1 MMSVHYG
8 QKTIEG
14 FCLSFSKTV
23 PETAPFLRISVLNL
37 TPFLHFRQFLRFDRA
52 IFLVFSRKLHICS
65 FRPFSIP
72 HFPDIIEL
80 QHFVD
85 ITFPPLRGDRIRS
98 IGMDIFSVFTL
109 CGGLAFFLYGM
120 TTMSKSLEKMAGGK
134 LERILKRMTSNPFK
148 SLLLGA
154 GITIAIQSSSA
165 MTVMLVGLVNSG
177 VMELGQTIG
186 VIMGSNIGTTLTA
199 WILSLTGIESES
211 VFVNLLKPENFSPVI
226 ALAGII
232 LIMASKK
239 QRRRD
244 VGRIM
249 VGFSILMYGMELMK
263 DAVSP
268 LADMPEFSSLLTA
281 FNNPLLGVLVGAV
294 FTGIIQ
300 SSAASVGI
308 LQALALTG
316 SITYGMAIPIIMGQ
330 NIGTCVT
337 ALLSSIGVNR
347 NAKRVAVI
355 HISFNVIGTAVCLL
369 LFYGGNMI
377 FHFPFMSA
385 AVGAVGIA
393 LCHTIFNVFTTII
406 LLPFSR
412 QLEKLARR
420 AIRSETQSEQFAFLD
435 PRLLRTPGVAVSEC
449 VSMTNRMGALAHEN
463 LMHAIAQFSGYSE
476 SREAEILANEDK
488 LDIYEDRLGSYL
500 VEVSQHGVSM
510 SDIRTVSRLLHAI
523 GDFERI
529 GDHALNLQESAQE
542 LHEKGLSFSQPAQA
556 ELQVLLAALEDI
568 MDRAFSCF
576 DAASVEQAR
585 GVEPLE
591 ETIDRLIEEI
601 RMRHIRRLQSGDCTM
616 QLGFILNDL
625 LTNFE
630 RVSDHCSNIALS
642 VIEERDSSVDRHAYL
657 NDLKEEGA
665 FTTSL
670 NQAIQS
676 YQLPPEEAHD

>member
-1 MMSVHYG
+1 
-8 QKTIEG
+8 
-14 FCLSFSKTV
+14 
-23 PETAPFLRISVLNL
+23 
-37 TPFLHFRQFLRFDRA
+37 
-52 IFLVFSRKLHICS
+52 
-65 FRPFSIP
+65 
-72 HFPDIIEL
+72 
-80 QHFVD
+80 
-85 ITFPPLRGDRIRS
+85 
-98 IGMDIFSVFTL
+98 MDIFSVFTL

-134 LERILKRMTSNPFK
+134 LERVLKRMTSNPFK

-177 VMELGQTIG
+177 VMELGQAIG

-226 ALAGII
+226 ALVGII

-244 VGRIM
+244 IGRIL
-249 VGFSILMYGMELMK
+249 VGFAILMYGMELMK

-294 FTGIIQ
+294 FTGVIQ

-316 SITYGMAIPIIMGQ
+316 SITYGMAVPIIMGQ

-347 NAKRVAVI
+347 NAKRVSVI
-355 HISFNVIGTAVCLL
+355 HISFNIIGTVAGLL
-369 LFYGGNMI
+369 LFYGGNAL
-377 FHFPFMSA
+377 FHFAFVNA

-393 LCHTIFNVFTTII
+393 FCHTVFNVFTTLL

-412 QLEKLARR
+412 QLEKLARKVVQNEDK
-420 AIRSETQSEQFAFLD
+420 AEQFAFLD
-435 PRLLRTPGVAVSEC
+435 PRLLRTPGVAISEC
-449 VSMTNRMGALAHEN
+449 VNMTNAMGALAHQN
-463 LMHAIAQFSGYSE
+463 LLYAIQQLSGYSE
-476 SREAEILANEDK
+476 DRKAEIIANEDK
-488 LDIYEDRLGSYL
+488 LDVYEDRLGSYL
-500 VEVSQHGVSM
+500 VQISQHGVSM
-510 SDIRTVSRLLHAI
+510 DDIRTVSRLLHAI

-542 LHEKGLSFSQPAQA
+542 LHEKGLSFSESAHG

-568 MDRAFSCF
+568 MSRAFSCF
-576 DAASVEQAR
+576 DAASVEKAR
-585 GVEPLE
+585 EVEPLE

-642 VIEERDSSVDRHAYL
+642 VIEEKDSSVDRHAYL
-657 NDLKEEGA
+657 NDLKDEGS
-665 FTTSL
+665 FTSSL
-670 NQAIQS
+670 NQAIQT
-676 YQLPPEEAHD
+676 YQLPQE

>member
-1 MMSVHYG
+1 
-8 QKTIEG
+8 
-14 FCLSFSKTV
+14 
-23 PETAPFLRISVLNL
+23 
-37 TPFLHFRQFLRFDRA
+37 
-52 IFLVFSRKLHICS
+52 
-65 FRPFSIP
+65 
-72 HFPDIIEL
+72 
-80 QHFVD
+80 
-85 ITFPPLRGDRIRS
+85 
-98 IGMDIFSVFTL
+98 MDIFSVFTL

-134 LERILKRMTSNPFK
+134 LERVLKRMTSNPFK

-226 ALAGII
+226 ALVGII

-244 VGRIM
+244 IGRIL
-249 VGFSILMYGMELMK
+249 VGFAILMYGMELMK
-263 DAVSP
+263 GAVSP

-294 FTGIIQ
+294 FTGVIQ

-316 SITYGMAIPIIMGQ
+316 SITYGMAVPIIMGQ

-347 NAKRVAVI
+347 NAKRVSVI
-355 HISFNVIGTAVCLL
+355 HISFNVIGTVVGLI
-369 LFYGGNMI
+369 LFYGGNAI
-377 FHFPFMSA
+377 FHFAFMNT

-393 LCHTIFNVFTTII
+393 FCHTVFNVFTTLL

-412 QLEKLARR
+412 QLEKLARKLVQNEDK
-420 AIRSETQSEQFAFLD
+420 AEQFAFLD
-435 PRLLRTPGVAVSEC
+435 PRLLRTPGVAISEC
-449 VSMTNRMGALAHEN
+449 VSMTNAMGALAHQN
-463 LMHAIAQFSGYSE
+463 LLYAIEQFSGYSE
-476 SREAEILANEDK
+476 AREAEILANEDK

-500 VEVSQHGVSM
+500 VQISQHGVSM
-510 SDIRTVSRLLHAI
+510 DDIRTVSRLLHAI

-542 LHEKGLSFSQPAQA
+542 LHEKDLHFSESARG
-556 ELQVLLAALEDI
+556 ELRVLLAALEDI
-568 MDRAFSCF
+568 MDRTFSCF

-585 GVEPLE
+585 EVEPLE

-616 QLGFILNDL
+616 QLGFVLNDL

-642 VIEERDSSVDRHAYL
+642 VIEEKDSSVDRHAYL
-657 NDLKEEGA
+657 NVLKDEGS
-665 FTTSL
+665 FTSSL
-670 NQAIQS
+670 NQAIRT
-676 YQLPPEEAHD
+676 YQLPQE

>member
-1 MMSVHYG
+1 
-8 QKTIEG
+8 
-14 FCLSFSKTV
+14 
-23 PETAPFLRISVLNL
+23 
-37 TPFLHFRQFLRFDRA
+37 
-52 IFLVFSRKLHICS
+52 
-65 FRPFSIP
+65 
-72 HFPDIIEL
+72 
-80 QHFVD
+80 
-85 ITFPPLRGDRIRS
+85 
-98 IGMDIFSVFTL
+98 MDIFSVFTL

-134 LERILKRMTSNPFK
+134 LERTLKRMTSNPFK

-211 VFVNLLKPENFSPVI
+211 VFVNLLKPENFSPLI

-232 LIMASKK
+232 LIMGSKK

-244 VGRIM
+244 IGRIM

-263 DAVSP
+263 NAVSP
-268 LADMPEFSSLLTA
+268 LADLPEFASLLTA
-281 FNNPLLGVLVGAV
+281 FNNPILGVLVGAV
-294 FTGIIQ
+294 FTGVIQ

-337 ALLSSIGVNR
+337 ALISSIGVNR

-355 HISFNVIGTAVCLL
+355 HISFNVFGTVIFLI
-369 LFYGGNMI
+369 LFYGGHVI
-377 FHFPFMSA
+377 FHFPFMTS

-393 LCHTIFNVFTTII
+393 FCHTVFNVLTTLL

-420 AIRSETQSEQFAFLD
+420 LVRSESQAEQFAFLD
-435 PRLLRTPGVAVSEC
+435 PLLLRTPGVAISEC
-449 VSMTNRMGALAHEN
+449 VAMTNQMGALAHEN
-463 LMHAIAQFSGYSE
+463 ILHAIQQLSDYSDARE
-476 SREAEILANEDK
+476 SEILQNEDK

-500 VEVSQHGVSM
+500 VEISQHGVSM
-510 SDIRTVSRLLHAI
+510 DDIRTVSRLLHAI

-529 GDHALNLQESAQE
+529 GDHALNLQESARE
-542 LHEKGLSFSQPAQA
+542 LHEKGLRFSKSAEA
-556 ELQVLLAALEDI
+556 ELQVLINALEEI
-568 MDRAFSCF
+568 MSAAFGCF
-576 DAASVEQAR
+576 QADDPSAARS
-585 GVEPLE
+585 VEPLE
-591 ETIDRLIEEI
+591 ETIDQLIEEI
-601 RMRHIRRLQSGDCTM
+601 RLRHIQRLQTGDCTI
-616 QLGFILNDL
+616 QLGFVLSDL

-630 RVSDHCSNIALS
+630 RVSDHCSNIAVC
-642 VIEERDSSVDRHAYL
+642 VIEEQNRHLDRHAYL
-657 NDLKEEGA
+657 HDIKTAGDFTADLDRELKK
-665 FTTSL
+665 
-670 NQAIQS
+670 
-676 YQLPPEEAHD
+676 YQLPKA

>member
-1 MMSVHYG
+1 
-8 QKTIEG
+8 
-14 FCLSFSKTV
+14 
-23 PETAPFLRISVLNL
+23 
-37 TPFLHFRQFLRFDRA
+37 
-52 IFLVFSRKLHICS
+52 
-65 FRPFSIP
+65 
-72 HFPDIIEL
+72 
-80 QHFVD
+80 
-85 ITFPPLRGDRIRS
+85 
-98 IGMDIFSVFTL
+98 MDIFSVFTL

-134 LERILKRMTSNPFK
+134 LERVLKRMTSNPFK

-199 WILSLTGIESES
+199 WILSLAGIESES

-226 ALAGII
+226 ALVGII

-244 VGRIM
+244 IGRIL
-249 VGFSILMYGMELMK
+249 VGFAILMYGMELMK

-294 FTGIIQ
+294 FTGVIQ

-347 NAKRVAVI
+347 NAKRVSVI
-355 HISFNVIGTAVCLL
+355 HISFNVIGTVVGLI
-369 LFYGGNMI
+369 LFYGGNAL
-377 FHFPFMSA
+377 FHFAFMNT

-393 LCHTIFNVFTTII
+393 FCHTVFNVFTTLL

-412 QLEKLARR
+412 QLEKLARKLVQNEDK
-420 AIRSETQSEQFAFLD
+420 AEQFAFLD
-435 PRLLRTPGVAVSEC
+435 PRLLRTPGVAISEC
-449 VSMTNRMGALAHEN
+449 VSMTNAMGALAHRN
-463 LMHAIAQFSGYSE
+463 LLYAIEQFSGYSE
-476 SREAEILANEDK
+476 AREAEIIANEDK

-500 VEVSQHGVSM
+500 VQISQHGVSM
-510 SDIRTVSRLLHAI
+510 DDIRTVSRLLHAI

-542 LHEKGLSFSQPAQA
+542 LHEKDLHFSESARG
-556 ELQVLLAALEDI
+556 ELRVLLAALEDI
-568 MDRAFSCF
+568 MDRTFSCF

-585 GVEPLE
+585 EVEPLE

-616 QLGFILNDL
+616 QLGFVLNDL

-642 VIEERDSSVDRHAYL
+642 VIEEKDSSVDRHAYL
-657 NDLKEEGA
+657 NVLKDEGS
-665 FTTSL
+665 FTSSL
-670 NQAIQS
+670 NQAIRT
-676 YQLPPEEAHD
+676 YQLPQE